1 MKLLFLDTETSGV
14 DCNKDQII
22 EIGAVVFELDNYELK
37 LVDYFQ
43 TTVSLRK
50 VLDERI
56 TRITGITETELTT
69 APSLVKAQ
77 TLYNNWLEK
86 YENDIIGIVGHSIEF
101 DIGFL
106 KKEGWFLPTQKF
118 YDTLDLAKIILP
130 NMQAVNLEF
139 LSKKIGFG
147 NILKGIPDN
156 GLSYHRALYDSI
168 MCANLFEFILKQINI
183 LECSQL
189 FVDRLSELFLPK
201 GISFYKSTKIEVIKD
216 SVETKDKIKTEIE
229 FTGMQKNI
237 GINDKI
243 KTLKYSENI
252 ENMLIWNL
260 PKDLEMIILQLY
272 VISIWNSIKPTSHN
286 IFLKLHSLGLGFWWA
301 NFAMELLLEKNFQS
315 QGVLIYPENIID
327 QINKIADQSINFET
341 IANYFGI
348 LEKVLVHNAIAD
360 QNIFNWLSQYEFFLI
375 TFQPFLSN
383 YEYKINFVNLL
394 HTEKNVAQKFTV
406 LIQSLKN
413 LGLPN
418 LSQMD
423 SYPILKIV
431 LGKIQ
436 SFIDEI
442 EFVPNSIYTFKMIG
456 NRNLFVSK
464 FNPGFNVNSHYQA
477 ITTKI
482 QSVVTNLNETDYNEL
497 LGLANIEANS
507 ISINYKSN
515 HKYRITDGI
524 SRQDFLIGNIETAKV
539 QNKPIFIICGQNSS
553 LKNLTKAAAD
563 YDLMDNIL
571 IIGESGGITKIASKV
586 DQGFVGVVVFKFSSV
601 DYFYSL
607 HRTPELAKIVLYD
620 RPYFYINEFW
630 YNHSKSSKK
639 YSPDVFLKILKDIFI
654 QGKINS
660 LNNKFGC
667 DVELSFNLF

>member
-22 EIGAVVFELDNYELK
+22 EIGCVIFELVNYELK
-37 LVDYFQ
+37 LVDHFQ

-56 TRITGITETELTT
+56 TRITGITEAELAT

-86 YENDIIGIVGHSIEF
+86 YENDIAGIIGHSIDF

-106 KKEGWFLPTQKF
+106 KKEDWFLPTPNY

-147 NILKGIPDN
+147 DILKGIPDE

-168 MCANLFEFILKQINI
+168 MSANLFEFILKQINT
-183 LECSQL
+183 LECSQI
-189 FVDRLSELFLPK
+189 FVDRISELFLPK
-201 GISFYKSTKIEVIKD
+201 GISFYKSSDIKVNKEHD
-216 SVETKDKIKTEIE
+216 ENKVSLKTVIE
-229 FTGMQKNI
+229 FTGLPKNI

-243 KTLKYSENI
+243 KTLKYSKEL
-252 ENMLIWNL
+252 ENMLSWKL
-260 PKDLEMIILQLY
+260 PKDLEMVVLQLY
-272 VISIWNSIKPTSHN
+272 TISIWNSIKPTSHS

-301 NFAMELLLEKNFQS
+301 NFALELLLEKNLESQS
-315 QGVLIYPENIID
+315 TLIYPENIID
-327 QINKIADQSINFET
+327 QINRIADLSINFET

-348 LEKVLVHNAIAD
+348 LEKVLINNAIPD
-360 QNIFNWLSQYEFFLI
+360 QNILNWLSQYEFFLI
-375 TFQPFLSN
+375 TFQPFLNN
-383 YEYKINFVNLL
+383 YEYKMNFVNPL
-394 HTEKNVAQKFTV
+394 HTEKNVAQKFTSLV
-406 LIQSLKN
+406 QSLKEIE
-413 LGLPN
+413 LPN

-423 SYPILKIV
+423 SYPILKII
-431 LGKIQ
+431 LEKIKT
-436 SFIDEI
+436 FVGEID
-442 EFVPNSIYTFKMIG
+442 FTPNGIYTFKMIG
-456 NRNLFVSK
+456 NRNLFVSR
-464 FNPGFNVNSHYQA
+464 FNPIFDLDTHYQTL
-477 ITTKI
+477 TTNI
-482 QSVVTNLNETDYNEL
+482 QSIETNLNEIDYKEL
-497 LGLANIEANS
+497 LRLANIEANTS
-507 ISINYKSN
+507 AINFKRN
-515 HKYRITDGI
+515 HEYQVVDGI
-524 SRQDFLIGNIETAKV
+524 ARQDFLINNIELAKG
-539 QNKPIFIICGQNSS
+539 QNKPVFIICGQNSS

-563 YDLMDNIL
+563 YDLMESVL

-601 DYFYSL
+601 DYFYNL
-607 HRTPELAKIVLYD
+607 YKTPELAKIILYD
-620 RPYFYINEFW
+620 RPYFYINEYW
-630 YNHSKSSKK
+630 YTHSKSSKN
-639 YSPDVFLKILKDIFI
+639 YSPDMYLKTLKDIFI

-667 DVELSFNLF
+667 DVELAFNLF